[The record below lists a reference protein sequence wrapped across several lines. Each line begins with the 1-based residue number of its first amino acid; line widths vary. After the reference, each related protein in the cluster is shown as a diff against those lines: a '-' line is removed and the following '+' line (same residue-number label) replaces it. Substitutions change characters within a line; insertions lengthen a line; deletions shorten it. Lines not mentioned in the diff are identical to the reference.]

1 MIRLLLTGF
10 WLAIIAC
17 QAFAVFTYQDSKE
30 QNTRLEK
37 FYLQPLENFSSN
49 ETGIQPDGDAAEVQ
63 DWFSQRL
70 AGEMLGDDFLLGP
83 VSIMRLSR
91 SNDKL
96 LAFGPSGFDI
106 HRYYL
111 SEIPTATG
119 QSGEEKIV
127 VSQMP
132 SPNSLLL
139 VIAAIA
145 SVGWLRNRATKQ

>member
-1 MIRLLLTGF
+1 MARLLLTGF
-10 WLAIIAC
+10 WLAIFVC
-17 QAFAVFTYQDSKE
+17 QTFAAFICRDSI
-30 QNTRLEK
+30 QTPQLQS
-37 FYLQPLENFSSN
+37 FYLQPLGDFS
-49 ETGIQPDGDAAEVQ
+49 PDEKVVRSDAKASGVK

-106 HRYYL
+106 HRHYP
-111 SEIPTATG
+111 SESFVTSG
-119 QSGEEKIV
+119 QSDAERIV

-145 SVGWLRNRATKQ
+145 SVGWLRNRVTKQ